1 MKNIKS
7 VISLTVICAV
17 IAVLLAFTNYITAPI
32 IEKQENSAVN
42 DALSV
47 VLPDGK
53 DFEQLNIADYELP
66 ATITEV
72 YVSKDV
78 GFVFK
83 MSTSG
88 YASGLV
94 VMCGIDMDGNVVG
107 ATCIA
112 SNETNGVEN
121 DYGSKVIGA
130 TAQTIEKVD
139 TVSGS
144 TKTSLGYRN
153 AIKDALNALIIVQGG
168 SVDLRSEEEILADN
182 LNSALPSANGKFT
195 NIFLTEQTEKIK
207 SAYKADNGKGYVF
220 VLQAQN
226 FIATDNNGEVIS
238 AIGDEIKAEISAE
251 AKTIIN
257 STLTEIDISKL
268 ESIPQIQKA
277 YKTSS
282 GNFVFEINAAGY
294 GINGGDQWHP
304 ASGEPISIK
313 VSATVDGK
321 IISCVTVSQKETDG
335 IGSACADASFY
346 TQFNGKD
353 KTNYTEIDAISG
365 ATITTNGYKNGV
377 AKVFEAIEILKGVS

>member
-7 VISLTVICAV
+7 VISLTAICAV
-17 IAVLLAFTNYITAPI
+17 IAILLSLTNYITAPI
-32 IEKQENSAVN
+32 IEKQENAAVN
-42 DALSV
+42 DALAV

-53 DFEQLNIADYELP
+53 DFEQLDISAYELP
-66 ATITEV
+66 ETIIEV
-72 YVSKDV
+72 YVSKDA
-78 GFVFK
+78 GHVFK

-94 VMCGIDMDGNVVG
+94 LMCGIDTKGNVVG

-112 SNETNGVEN
+112 SSETNGVEN

-130 TAQTIEKVD
+130 TAETIETVD

-153 AIKDALNALIIVQGG
+153 AVKDALNALIIINGG
-168 SVDLRSEEEILADN
+168 TVDLRSEEEILKDN
-182 LNSALPSANGKFT
+182 LNTALPDAQGEFT
-195 NIFLTEQTEKIK
+195 NIFLTEETEKIT
-207 SAYKADNGKGYVF
+207 SAYKADNGTGYVF
-220 VLQAQN
+220 VVESEI
-226 FIATDNNGEVIS
+226 FVATDNNGEVIS
-238 AIGDEIKAEISAE
+238 ETNQEISNE
-251 AKTIIN
+251 AKKIIN
-257 STLTEIDISKL
+257 SSLTEINISKL
-268 ESIPQIQKA
+268 SDIPQIKKA
-277 YKTSS
+277 FRTPS
-282 GNFVFEINAAGY
+282 GNFVFEIDAAGY
-294 GINGGDQWHP
+294 GINGGNQWHP

-313 VSATVDGK
+313 VSATNDGK

-365 ATITTNGYKNGV
+365 ATITTDGYKNGV

>member
-7 VISLTVICAV
+7 VISLTAICAV
-17 IAVLLAFTNYITAPI
+17 IAVLLALTNYITAPI
-32 IEKQENSAVN
+32 IEKQGNAAVN
-42 DALSV
+42 EALSV

-53 DFEQLNIADYELP
+53 DFQQLDTSAYELP

-72 YVSKDV
+72 YASKDV
-78 GFVFK
+78 GYVFK

-121 DYGSKVIGA
+121 DYGSKVIGTNA
-130 TAQTIEKVD
+130 DTIEKVD

-153 AIKDALNALIIVQGG
+153 AIKDALNALIIVRGG

-182 LNSALPSANGKFT
+182 LNTALPSADGKFT

-207 SAYKADNGKGYVF
+207 AAYKADNGKGYVF
-220 VLQAQN
+220 VLEAQN
-226 FIATDNNGEVIS
+226 FVATDNNGEVIS
-238 AIGDEIKAEISAE
+238 EIGDEIKKEISAE
-251 AKTIIN
+251 AKTIIG
-257 STLTEIDISKL
+257 STLSEIDISKL
-268 ESIPQIQKA
+268 SDIPQIKKA
-277 YKTSS
+277 YKTTG
-282 GNFVFEINAAGY
+282 GNFVFEIEAAGY
-294 GINGGDQWHP
+294 GINGGNQWHP
-304 ASGEPISIK
+304 ASGEPINIK
-313 VSATVDGK
+313 VSATKDGK

-353 KTNYTEIDAISG
+353 KTNYSEIDAISG
-365 ATITTNGYKNGV
+365 ATITTDGYKNGI